1 MRFLAGFM
9 LMVIITVGMVNGSVA
24 QEVEKSEIKKE
35 IQKLLTLREEIN
47 KLIAK
52 KEEILKRIVEERKKL
67 AEERKA
73 FEDEIKAVQNERYKK
88 LAKIFSKM
96 DPELAGQKISA
107 MDNMTEAAYIFLNMK
122 ERYAGQIMNYVTP
135 EKVKEIVSIMIEIK
149 NKKNNS
155 NNK

>member
-9 LMVIITVGMVNGSVA
+9 LMVMIVAGMPNFSAA

-35 IQKLLTLREEIN
+35 LQRLLTLREEIN

-52 KEEILKRIVEERKKL
+52 KEQILKKIVEERKKL
-67 AEERKA
+67 AQERKA
-73 FEDEIKAVQNERYKK
+73 FEEEIKAVQNERYKK

-122 ERYAGQIMNYVTP
+122 ERYAGQIMNYVSP

-149 NKKNNS
+149 NNKNS
-155 NNK
+155 SSK